1 MFKIFRMHIF
11 DLPYQENS
19 SIWFDK
25 FASSRTPIFL
35 DSCFQAN
42 NHLNDFNRY
51 DLICWDPF
59 IEIIQKGFKTLII
72 KDGTSFLSD
81 ESFAEIVDVIYS
93 GLLDSYENNSLLPFT
108 GGLIGYLSYE
118 FGQKS
123 TKDTVLPHARAN
135 AYKNTILVDHLEKK
149 TYFISFDKKRDAEL
163 IYDQCLNH
171 QKEIIDEFVITEPI
185 VNIESFEDY
194 KRKFNK
200 IQQYIIDG
208 DVYQVNLATKFSTKY
223 SGDPWVFYKKFREIN
238 KSPYMAYL
246 KFEDYAIISG
256 SPEQFISVNGS
267 TITSRP
273 IKGTMPRG
281 DDPKTDCDNYEKLSS
296 SEKDKAENLMI
307 VDLIRNDL
315 GKNCDTGSVNVKK
328 LFTIESYPNVHHLVS
343 SIEGQLKKEI
353 SPWTAFC
360 DSFPGG
366 SITGAPK
373 KRSIEIIS
381 ELESFSREVYCGSIF
396 YLSFNKTL
404 NSNIAIRSLIAYDE
418 KLEYFSGGGIT
429 KSSTVKSEYNEIFNK
444 AANIEKA
451 ISYFR
456 R

>member
-1 MFKIFRMHIF
+1 MHIF

-171 QKEIIDEFVITEPI
+171 EKEIIDEFVITEPI

-281 DDPKTDCDNYEKLSS
+281 DDPKTDCDNYKKLSS

>member
-1 MFKIFRMHIF
+1 MHIF

-171 QKEIIDEFVITEPI
+171 EQEIIDEFVITEPI

>member
-1 MFKIFRMHIF
+1 MHIF

-25 FASSRTPIFL
+25 FASSRAPIFL

-171 QKEIIDEFVITEPI
+171 EKEIIDEFVITEPI

>member
-1 MFKIFRMHIF
+1 MHIF

-81 ESFAEIVDVIYS
+81 ESFTEIVDVIYS

-171 QKEIIDEFVITEPI
+171 EKEIIDEFAITEPI

>member
-1 MFKIFRMHIF
+1 MHIF

-171 QKEIIDEFVITEPI
+171 EKEIIDEFVITEPI

-281 DDPKTDCDNYEKLSS
+281 NDPKTDGDNYEKLSS

>member
-1 MFKIFRMHIF
+1 MHIF

-59 IEIIQKGFKTLII
+59 IEIIQKGSKTLII

-171 QKEIIDEFVITEPI
+171 EKEIIDEFAITEPI

>member
-1 MFKIFRMHIF
+1 MHIF

-42 NHLNDFNRY
+42 NHLNDYNRY

-171 QKEIIDEFVITEPI
+171 EKEIIDEFVITEPI

>member
-1 MFKIFRMHIF
+1 MHIF

-25 FASSRTPIFL
+25 FASCRTPIFL

-171 QKEIIDEFVITEPI
+171 EKEIIDEFVITEPI
-185 VNIESFEDY
+185 VNIQSFEDY

>member
-1 MFKIFRMHIF
+1 MHIF

-429 KSSTVKSEYNEIFNK
+429 KSSSVKSEYNEIFNK

-451 ISYFR
+451 ISYFMR
-456 R
+456 

>member
-171 QKEIIDEFVITEPI
+171 EKEIIDEFVITEPI

>member
-1 MFKIFRMHIF
+1 MHIF

-281 DDPKTDCDNYEKLSS
+281 DDPKTDGDNYEKLSS

>member
-1 MFKIFRMHIF
+1 MHIF

-81 ESFAEIVDVIYS
+81 ESFTEIVDVIYS

-171 QKEIIDEFVITEPI
+171 EKEIIDEFVITEPI

>member
-1 MFKIFRMHIF
+1 MHIF

-171 QKEIIDEFVITEPI
+171 EKEIIDEFVITEPI

-281 DDPKTDCDNYEKLSS
+281 DDPKTDCDNYDKLSS

>member
-1 MFKIFRMHIF
+1 MHIF

-59 IEIIQKGFKTLII
+59 IEIIQKGSKTLII

-81 ESFAEIVDVIYS
+81 ESFTEIVDVIYS

-171 QKEIIDEFVITEPI
+171 EKEIIDEFAITEPI

-281 DDPKTDCDNYEKLSS
+281 NDPKTDGDNYEKLSS

>member
-1 MFKIFRMHIF
+1 MHIF

-59 IEIIQKGFKTLII
+59 IEIIQKGSKTLII

-171 QKEIIDEFVITEPI
+171 EKEIIDEFVITEPI

-373 KRSIEIIS
+373 KRSIEIIN